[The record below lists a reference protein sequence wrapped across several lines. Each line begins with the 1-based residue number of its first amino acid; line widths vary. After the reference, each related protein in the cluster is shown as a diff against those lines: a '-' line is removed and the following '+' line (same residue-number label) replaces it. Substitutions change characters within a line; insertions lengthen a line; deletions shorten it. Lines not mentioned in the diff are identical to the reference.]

1 MPHQARN
8 TNTATCLHPETLS
21 GIVSL
26 EIFGTSLQAVLTINT
41 ATVKSGSPQSSA
53 GSGRPMPA
61 FATLTND
68 EDRERKAET
77 NLPGTYSVVFTPSS
91 FADLPE
97 YAAVADRAAARDA
110 SSARQKSRAG
120 SGSSNRKGSDPNVVV
135 LDRFEDL
142 SPTTS
147 VTSGPAVSPIRSGTL
162 PETLQHMS
170 LNVPPSSYT
179 SSQPSTPTGYIP
191 AAEGRLI
198 LHFRRYIVTRLV
210 PRNIEYNY
218 GVGTAPLRD
227 IFENESAKFPPVS
240 TKSKVSFVQLTN
252 SVIASPCYMCLECTQ
267 PELSWPSYPRR
278 GN

>member
-1 MPHQARN
+1 M
-8 TNTATCLHPETLS
+8 LF

-26 EIFGTSLQAVLTINT
+26 KPFNTLFEAVLIFNA

-97 YAAVADRAAARDA
+97 YATTAERSAARDQT
-110 SSARQKSRAG
+110 SARQKSRAG
-120 SGSSNRKGSDPNVVV
+120 SGSSNRKDSDPNVVV

-147 VTSGPAVSPIRSGTL
+147 ITSGPAVSPIRSVTL

-227 IFENESAKFPPVS
+227 IFDNESAKFPPVS
-240 TKSKVSFVQLTN
+240 TRSKWFPLDFIDSDT
-252 SVIASPCYMCLECTQ
+252 ASPCYMRFECTQ
-267 PELSWPSYPRR
+267 LELSWPSYS
-278 GN
+278 